1 LQQFKS
7 LKDYTTSLEN
17 SGKDFPLKVMG
28 ERTPKQYFSITMLAD
43 IYERTQNPNSTIPA
57 SAPFGQIQKRGTSI
71 DPNLVYSAITPP
83 PSGSLNLFQGDVISF
98 EFMSRIE
105 PVLARSHSHSCI
117 ISHSCDISNS
127 PVIMLAPVFSDSELT
142 SNVMKFLSGRSFSD
156 PQSEKT
162 TKENWLRNEKAR
174 FIAFPQ
180 SSSSQASLDERY
192 LIPLEKARFIA
203 FPQSSSS
210 QASLNERYL
219 IPLDLLIPVRRDDII
234 SCTPIQRFSY
244 RGLSFL
250 QWRLSTL
257 FLRDV
262 QNSDETRDL

>member
-1 LQQFKS
+1 MQQFKS

-192 LIPLEKARFIA
+192 LIPL
-203 FPQSSSS
+203 
-210 QASLNERYL
+210 
-219 IPLDLLIPVRRDDII
+219 DLLIPVRRDDII